1 MDHRPNQLSGGQ
13 RQRVSIARALVT
25 RPALLLADEPTGNLD
40 SKTSHEI
47 MGLFEQLHQK
57 GNTIV
62 VVTHERDIADHA
74 ARIVT
79 IRDGVIASDEARLRR
94 PVS

>member
-1 MDHRPNQLSGGQ
+1 
-13 RQRVSIARALVT
+13 
-25 RPALLLADEPTGNLD
+25 
-40 SKTSHEI
+40 